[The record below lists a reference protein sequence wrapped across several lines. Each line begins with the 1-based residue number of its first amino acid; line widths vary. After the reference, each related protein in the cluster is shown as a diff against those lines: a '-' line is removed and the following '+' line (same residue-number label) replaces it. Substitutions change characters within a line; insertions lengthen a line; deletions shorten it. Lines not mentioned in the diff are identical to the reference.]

1 MLCYGRGT
9 DAIGDSTTNAD
20 PLHAG
25 EQEADSGELQQVV
38 VNRLKLM
45 RKRIDAR
52 DRESEIRVE
61 FIGNPE
67 DIGLKAEPKQVA
79 VTGVRAGR
87 LLDLE
92 IFDVCGTERDG
103 PEALPTFQESG
114 PIRLTV
120 TTRTGSPNSA
130 STMSTTR

>member
-1 MLCYGRGT
+1 
-9 DAIGDSTTNAD
+9 
-20 PLHAG
+20 
-25 EQEADSGELQQVV
+25 
-38 VNRLKLM
+38 M

-120 TTRTGSPNSA
+120 TTRTGSPNSEPV
-130 STMSTTR
+130 STWPWRSELSSATEPEFPSFLVKLR